1 MQHVIVHSIV
11 ASVEP
16 AATDLDTFLRHVR
29 THGAGQI
36 QKNVY
41 PKNLIF
47 ACSRF
52 SLLVAR
58 GKVGRNNQH
67 ALLFVYLFSKP
78 AERQLQQQP
87 KSKTI

>member
-16 AATDLDTFLRHVR
+16 AATDLDTFLRHAR

-41 PKNLIF
+41 PKNLMF
-47 ACSRF
+47 TRSRL
-52 SLLVAR
+52 SLLVAGAR
-58 GKVGRNNQH
+58 VGRNNEH
-67 ALLFVYLFSKP
+67 AVLIVYILC
-78 AERQLQQQP
+78 
-87 KSKTI
+87 